1 MIPEPAPVPESGPMT
16 FERLVNRWG
25 KLLRGPDAPK
35 VLAIMLLDA
44 RQYAAHMIEQHARP
58 DDRWG
63 PG

>member
-1 MIPEPAPVPESGPMT
+1 MSVSVPEPEPMT
-16 FERLVNRWG
+16 YERLVTRWRQ
-25 KLLRGPDAPK
+25 LLRCANAEK

-44 RQYAAHMIEQHARP
+44 REYAARQVEECARP